1 MVYYFP
7 PSVAGWKAFYQEP
20 SFNELWINAVTLVI
34 RQLYTD
40 LIATIG
46 FESVG
51 DTRFIINVLDFIS
64 RVDNA
69 VDPNDLIQGIAQ
81 IIYPVLLTQDQI
93 NAFKEIL
100 IPGLPDFEWTVEYQA
115 YLDDPK
121 NDDVRVPVESKLRLL
136 VRAMQ
141 ARPEYQLQ

>member
-115 YLDDPK
+115 YLDDPT
-121 NDDVRVPVESKLRLL
+121 NDDVRVPVETKVRLL
-136 VRAMQ
+136 IRAMQ